1 LVLSGEL
8 LHFRIVKNNEKID
21 ITKIK
26 KNKKERLI

>member
-8 LHFRIVKNNEKID
+8 PHFRIVKNNEKID